1 MNCDD
6 LSSPYQ
12 NLEKPCSLQLHFV
25 GFVVPAS
32 RLHRLEI
39 ILHQLYSTG
48 DWLTN
53 CFMLLVFGLYHYML
67 CTSFPWVFI
76 LIYLFTILRLLRV
89 DLCCFILLEIWRPLS
104 NLCSCWVQSYHFQFH
119 THKKWFVMFMEMSL
133 RWNDIWS
140 TDAHWIVFWHPNSGP
155 HNWRLKIM
163 TEVSVSPTVKIQIAS
178 CVFQLLS
185 TFCTYILPRFVSI

>member
-12 NLEKPCSLQLHFV
+12 NLEKPCGLQLHFV

-53 CFMLLVFGLYHYML
+53 CFMLLVFGLLSLYALYFFPL
-67 CTSFPWVFI
+67 SFYTNL
-76 LIYLFTILRLLRV
+76 LIHHPKAPKSWLVLFHSP
-89 DLCCFILLEIWRPLS
+89 EIWRPLS

-140 TDAHWIVFWHPNSGP
+140 TDAHWIVFWRPNSGP
-155 HNWRLKIM
+155 HDWRLKIK
-163 TEVSVSPTVKIQIAS
+163 TKVSVSPTVKIQMAS

-185 TFCTYILPRFVSI
+185 TFCT

>member
-89 DLCCFILLEIWRPLS
+89 DLCCFILLKFGVLLVIYVVVGFSLTIFSFTHIRSGL
-104 NLCSCWVQSYHFQFH
+104 LCLWKCLWDGMTSEVLMPIESCF
-119 THKKWFVMFMEMSL
+119 
-133 RWNDIWS
+133 
-140 TDAHWIVFWHPNSGP
+140 G
-155 HNWRLKIM
+155 
-163 TEVSVSPTVKIQIAS
+163 
-178 CVFQLLS
+178 
-185 TFCTYILPRFVSI
+185 ILILVPIIEGWK

>member
-12 NLEKPCSLQLHFV
+12 NLEKPCGLQLHFV

-53 CFMLLVFGLYHYML
+53 CFMLLVFGLLSLYALY
-67 CTSFPWVFI
+67 FF
-76 LIYLFTILRLLRV
+76 
-89 DLCCFILLEIWRPLS
+89 PLS
-104 NLCSCWVQSYHFQFH
+104 FYTNLLIH
-119 THKKWFVMFMEMSL
+119 
-133 RWNDIWS
+133 
-140 TDAHWIVFWHPNSGP
+140 HPKAPKN
-155 HNWRLKIM
+155 
-163 TEVSVSPTVKIQIAS
+163 
-178 CVFQLLS
+178 
-185 TFCTYILPRFVSI
+185 